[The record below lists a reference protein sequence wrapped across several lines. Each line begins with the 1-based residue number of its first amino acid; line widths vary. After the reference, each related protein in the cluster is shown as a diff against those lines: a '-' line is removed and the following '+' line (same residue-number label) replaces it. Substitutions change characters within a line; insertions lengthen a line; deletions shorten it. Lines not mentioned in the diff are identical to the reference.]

1 MNETVILAYD
11 LTRPT
16 RGGGDW
22 QQSLI
27 QQLRLDTD
35 DGAGGKF
42 LLREIAVVRNPASD
56 RLRAPDPPPPKP
68 PAAAPAAPAAPSA
81 KLR

>member
-16 RGGGDW
+16 RGGSDW
-22 QQSLI
+22 QQSII

-42 LLREIAVVRNPASD
+42 LLRQIAVVQNPASD
-56 RLRAPDPPPPKP
+56 RLRAPE
-68 PAAAPAAPAAPSA
+68 PAASAPGAVATPAAAPSA